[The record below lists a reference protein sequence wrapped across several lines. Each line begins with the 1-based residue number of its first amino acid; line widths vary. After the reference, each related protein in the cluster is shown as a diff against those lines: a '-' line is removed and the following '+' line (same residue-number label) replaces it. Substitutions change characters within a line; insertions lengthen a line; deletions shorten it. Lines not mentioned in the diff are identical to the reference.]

1 MYVNEQPKTG
11 PLHGFLR
18 AGMIYLFLDFV
29 INDKFESKKLVFYG
43 WKGENSILSPLKISD
58 LHSKVKCYEPNEMV
72 DATTSNKL
80 GKFLTKIVREN

>member
-29 INDKFESKKLVFYG
+29 INDKFES
-43 WKGENSILSPLKISD
+43 PLED
-58 LHSKVKCYEPNEMV
+58 KCCA
-72 DATTSNKL
+72 DDCH
-80 GKFLTKIVREN
+80 